1 MSDILKGKLGWK
13 GERGYSAYEIAVQNG
28 YEGTE
33 QDWLATL
40 GTSSHFNEN
49 YISYTISDTTK
60 TNYALP
66 TEYVTGTFVSAYLNG
81 KRLTQDEYDVDTT
94 DSEIDL
100 DNSVTLVVD
109 DVLEIV
115 EDFLSTNNLPIVDT
129 IDSEST
135 NDTAVGALCAYNSIK
150 AVADDVDTL
159 ETTVNGILSSLHP
172 IGSIYLSIDSTNPS
186 TLFGG
191 TWEQIAQG
199 MCLVGVGTGTDI
211 NSNTKEFVVG
221 NNDGEYS
228 HTLTISEMP
237 EHNHNLSLYQ
247 GTQNDRGNATIRGID
262 HINDTSN
269 NSLVNN
275 TGGGVAHNI
284 VQPTFGLYIWK
295 RTA

>member
-40 GTSSHFNEN
+40 GTSSHFTEN

-81 KRLTQDEYDVDTT
+81 KRLTQDEYAVDTT

-150 AVADDVDTL
+150 AVADDVDAL

-172 IGSIYLSIDSTNPS
+172 IGSLYLSIDSTNPS

-199 MCLVGVGTGTDI
+199 MCLVGVGTGTDV
-211 NSNTKEFVVG
+211 NNVSKTFDLG
-221 NNDGEYS
+221 NNDGEYT
-228 HTLTISEMP
+228 HTLSIDEMP
-237 EHNHNLSLYQ
+237 KHNHNIHTYQ
-247 GTQNDRGNATIRGID
+247 GTQNDRGNGTIRGID
-262 HINDTSN
+262 HVSDTSN
-269 NSLVNN
+269 
-275 TGGGVAHNI
+275 TGLIYDTGNDQAHNN
-284 VQPTFGLYIWK
+284 VQPSFAVYIWK